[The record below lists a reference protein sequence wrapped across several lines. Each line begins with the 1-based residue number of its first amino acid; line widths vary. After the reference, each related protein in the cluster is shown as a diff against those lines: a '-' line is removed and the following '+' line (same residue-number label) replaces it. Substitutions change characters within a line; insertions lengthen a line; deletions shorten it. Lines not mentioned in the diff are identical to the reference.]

1 MKPVKLV
8 ISAFGPYAD
17 RTEIDFDGFGG
28 QGLYLIT
35 GDTGAG
41 KTTIF
46 DAIAFALYGE
56 ASGDVRRS
64 DMFRSKYA
72 KDDAPTYVEF
82 TFSYRGKEYTV
93 KRNPEYLRPKGRG
106 SGYTTQ
112 KTDALLTYPDGR
124 SPVTRAKDVTKAVTE
139 LIGLDRRQFT
149 QIAMIAQ
156 GDFQKLLLAG
166 TEERGEIFRQIF
178 GTGLYRRIQEELK
191 GAVKLQRDAYEE
203 LKRSINQ
210 FMDGIVCQE
219 GPASDTGMRLQEL
232 QSLKFDGRVEEGLE
246 LLAALCAEDEDMLK
260 AMDGQ
265 LERLEEEIRREDRLI
280 VDIGHREEQRRALLE
295 NERQQKALW
304 EELAC
309 REELFEKAARE
320 RQECGALEERMQAAG
335 KNLERFELLDGLQQA
350 REAGEL
356 EIAAEKKRQEDILSK
371 RQALEA
377 ALQEERES
385 FRLLAGAGEVKERLE
400 RRRSDILRQQQSLQ
414 RHSEGLAQE
423 AQRQRKAE
431 ESIAEGEKRQRE
443 LTAGLLENQ
452 TGIQALGDR
461 DAMLAA
467 VEQMGE
473 RLEGQ
478 RELLQKLARE
488 QETARRESKRKDD
501 ALEELKARREAL
513 AREAEKDEKE
523 RQALKNIGELLVA
536 CRHEVDEAEQRLRSC
551 REQAAE
557 LKECLEASHALEQA
571 YGKVL
576 EQARI
581 QQGQW
586 DRWQAEWEA
595 LGDVEARGLLLQQRQ
610 EKLREAERMK
620 MDLSSDARALE
631 ELQGE
636 LASVREE
643 YLTVAEQKQKLG
655 DAYRRMEQQFLD
667 AQAGLL
673 ARGLEEGKACPVCG
687 SPHHPTPARV
697 PEAAPEK
704 AVLDKKKKELSSVEA
719 RTERLSEKA
728 ANLKEKL
735 ADLLEQ
741 TENRMQSALAMT
753 VLWEQGGRQAKP
765 GVEHSEAENPD
776 AVKERL
782 RNLMDEISS
791 NVKSLERKLEKE
803 TREADEAYRRKKE
816 LDRILKTAAQSRKE
830 LEEKSQ
836 DAQQRLNTARG
847 QQAERQA
854 RWERFLAQLPEADSG
869 DGEPD
874 RARWTAEQAE
884 AFLGRACDRSHAR
897 LERAEAGRKRLEA
910 LEGKLTETEG
920 QRQRL
925 EAAAAE
931 NREQAAKL
939 QGRLEAAGRQL
950 AEELSK
956 TGAAA
961 AEADRLFEA
970 GKESGARLTQ
980 AMASAQE
987 DSPSSA
993 APEQALK
1000 TAVARCL
1007 SQAGV
1012 YLDSLAEWRKR
1023 IQSDIARRER
1033 LEADR
1038 RRMEEQLAQILA
1050 LLGETAKE
1058 LAGIRSRKEEKAG
1071 LLRES
1076 LAAFGGSREE
1086 PGGLAAGAGKDF
1098 GGRQPMEEGH
1108 SRAEKQCMEGE
1119 HSRAEKYC
1127 LEGEHFRAE
1136 KHSVEEKQC
1145 MEEGHSMEEGQC
1157 MEEGHSVDEH
1167 SMEEALQA
1175 AARQALEE
1183 ISRLLAAL
1191 EEDIRRNRQDLAR
1204 RRELELGIPQKEAE
1218 RDRLLEEIRQTE
1230 LNLAAKTADNASR
1243 QGQIQSLME
1252 QLGDETREKTLAD
1265 ISALRN
1271 RKTALEDAYQL
1282 AEKNLAEFRTKNER
1296 LAAAIDTLRRQLA
1309 AQGADEGEAAHGR
1322 AALHEEQDM
1331 ETVIARREES
1341 RQAKSGLSAK
1351 RDQKY
1356 AALSQNQEILRK
1368 VRSRREDIASVEKKY
1383 VWLRSLADTAGGS
1396 LNGKRKIEL
1405 ETYIQMTYFD
1415 RIIRRANIRLL
1426 TMSSGQYELKRQ
1438 QEGDN
1443 RREKAGLELAVIDH
1457 YNATQRSVKT
1467 LSGGESFQASLSLAL
1482 GLADEI
1488 QSYAGGIQMDCMF
1501 VDEGFGSLDE
1511 EALAQAMKAL
1521 QQLTEGNRLV
1531 GIISHVAELKE
1542 RIDRKIVVRK
1552 CRDRNGVG
1560 SSVSV
1565 QP

>member
-1 MKPVKLV
+1 M
-8 ISAFGPYAD
+8 GW
-17 RTEIDFDGFGG
+17 
-28 QGLYLIT
+28 
-35 GDTGAG
+35 G

-72 KDDAPTYVEF
+72 GDDVPTFVEF

-106 SGYTTQ
+106 SGYTVQ

-124 SPVTRAKDVTKAVTE
+124 SPVTRAKDVTRAVTE

-156 GDFQKLLLAG
+156 GDFQKLLFAG

-178 GTGLYRRIQEELK
+178 GTGLYRQIQDELK

-232 QSLKFDGRVEEGLE
+232 QRVKFDGRVEEGLE
-246 LLAALCAEDEDMLK
+246 LLAALCAEDQDALN

-265 LERLEEEIRREDRLI
+265 MARLEEEIRREDGLI
-280 VDIGHREEQRRALLE
+280 VEIRHREEQRSALLE
-295 NERQQKALW
+295 NQRQQEALR

-309 REELFEKAARE
+309 KEGLFDKAARE
-320 RQECGALEERMQAAG
+320 RQECGVLEERMQAAG
-335 KNLERFELLDGLQQA
+335 KNLERFERLDGQRQA
-350 REAGEL
+350 WEAGEL
-356 EIAAEKKRQEDILSK
+356 EIAAERKRQEEILLK
-371 RQALEA
+371 KQALEA

-385 FRLLAGAGEVKERLE
+385 FRLLAGAGEAKERLE
-400 RRRSDILRQQQSLQ
+400 RRRSDILRQQQGLQ

-431 ESIAEGEKRQRE
+431 ESIAEGEKRRQE

-452 TGIQALGDR
+452 SRIQALGDR
-461 DAMLAA
+461 EAMLAA
-467 VEQMGE
+467 VEQMDE
-473 RLEGQ
+473 RLTGQ
-478 RELLQKLARE
+478 RELLQRLTGE
-488 QETARRESKRKDD
+488 QETAERESREIDA
-501 ALEELKARREAL
+501 ALEGLKARREAL
-513 AREAEKDEKE
+513 AREAEDAE
-523 RQALKNIGELLVA
+523 RERAALKDIGEVLVA
-536 CRHEVDEAEQRLRSC
+536 CRHEAEEAQRRLGSC
-551 REQAAE
+551 REQAAD
-557 LKECLEASHALEQA
+557 LKECREASHALEQA
-571 YGKVL
+571 CGKAQ
-576 EQARI
+576 ERARI
-581 QQGQW
+581 HQSQW
-586 DRWQAEWEA
+586 DRYQREWEA
-595 LGDVEARGLLLQQRQ
+595 LGDVEARRLLLRQRQ
-610 EKLREAERMK
+610 EKLQEAKDMK
-620 MDLSSDARALE
+620 ADLSSDAAALE
-631 ELQGE
+631 ALQGE
-636 LASVREE
+636 LSSVREE
-643 YLTVAEQKQKLG
+643 YLAAAEQKRKLG
-655 DAYRRMEQQFLD
+655 DAYRGMEQQFLD

-673 ARGLEEGKACPVCG
+673 ARGLEEGEACPVCG
-687 SPHHPTPARV
+687 SPHHPILARV
-697 PEAAPEK
+697 PEAVPEK
-704 AVLDKKKKELSSVEA
+704 ALLDKKKKELSSVEA
-719 RTERLSEKA
+719 KTERLSEKA
-728 ANLKEKL
+728 SNLGKNL
-735 ADLLEQ
+735 AERLKQ
-741 TENRMQSALAMT
+741 TEGRIRSALGMT
-753 VLWEQGGRQAKP
+753 VLWEPVQGGAALAAA
-765 GVEHSEAENPD
+765 GTECALLMEGAHSMEGERSCGTACSGDGSPD
-776 AVKERL
+776 AAGEKL
-782 RNLMDEISS
+782 RRFIDGL
-791 NVKSLERKLEKE
+791 SLSIEALEDRLEKE
-803 TREADEAYRRKKE
+803 AREAEEACRRKRELDGMLKEAARSQKE
-816 LDRILKTAAQSRKE
+816 LD
-830 LEEKSQ
+830 EKSQ

-847 QQAERQA
+847 RHAERQA
-854 RWERFLAQLPEADSG
+854 QWERFLAQLPEAAFSG
-869 DGEPD
+869 AEPD
-874 RARWTAEQAE
+874 RAQWTAEQAE
-884 AFLGRACDRSHAR
+884 AFLRRACDESRAR

-910 LEGKLTETEG
+910 LEGQAAEAEG

-925 EAAAAE
+925 EAAATE

-950 AEELSK
+950 AEALSK
-956 TGAAA
+956 TEASA

-970 GKESGARLTQ
+970 YGMEDREESGAGKRR
-980 AMASAQE
+980 ADGGASLQE
-987 DSPSSA
+987 PPISA
-993 APEQALK
+993 APGQALK
-1000 TAVARCL
+1000 TAVARSL
-1007 SQAGV
+1007 AQAGR

-1033 LEADR
+1033 LEEDR
-1038 RRMEEQLAQILA
+1038 RGMEEQLARILA
-1050 LLGETAKE
+1050 LLGETREA
-1058 LAGIRSRKEEKAG
+1058 LAGIQSRRAEKAG

-1076 LAAFGGSREE
+1076 LGAFGESQGHST
-1086 PGGLAAGAGKDF
+1086 
-1098 GGRQPMEEGH
+1098 EEGH
-1108 SRAEKQCMEGE
+1108 SGE
-1119 HSRAEKYC
+1119 ET
-1127 LEGEHFRAE
+1127 
-1136 KHSVEEKQC
+1136 
-1145 MEEGHSMEEGQC
+1145 
-1157 MEEGHSVDEH
+1157 
-1167 SMEEALQA
+1167 LQE

-1183 ISRLLAAL
+1183 ISGLLGAL

-1204 RRELELGIPQKEAE
+1204 RRELELDIPQKEAE
-1218 RDRLLEEIRQTE
+1218 RDRLLEEIRQSD
-1230 LNLAAKTADNASR
+1230 LNLAAKSADNASR
-1243 QGQIQSLME
+1243 QEQIKALLE

-1271 RKTALEDAYQL
+1271 RKAALEDAYQL
-1282 AEKNLAEFRTKNER
+1282 AEKDLTDCRTRNER

-1309 AQGADEGEAAHGR
+1309 AAGPDGRGEFPEGQTVEA
-1322 AALHEEQDM
+1322 
-1331 ETVIARREES
+1331 VIARREES
-1341 RQAKSGLSAK
+1341 RQAKGGLSAR

-1368 VRSRREDIASVEKKY
+1368 VRSRWEDIASVEKKY
-1383 VWLRSLADTAGGS
+1383 VWLRSLADTAGGN
-1396 LNGKRKIEL
+1396 LNGKHKIEL

-1501 VDEGFGSLDE
+1501 VDEGFGALDE

-1542 RIDRKIVVRK
+1542 RIDKKIIVTK

>member
-295 NERQQKALW
+295 NERQQKALR

-488 QETARRESKRKDD
+488 QETARRESKRIDD

-513 AREAEKDEKE
+513 AQEAEKDAKE
-523 RQALKNIGELLVA
+523 REALKNVGELLVA

-551 REQAAE
+551 REQASE
-557 LKECLEASHALEQA
+557 LKECREASHALEQA

-576 EQARI
+576 EQTWI
-581 QQGQW
+581 QQERW
-586 DRWQAEWEA
+586 DRCQEEWEA
-595 LGDVEARGLLLQQRQ
+595 LGDVEARRLLLQQRQ
-610 EKLREAERMK
+610 EKLREAERLK
-620 MDLSSDARALE
+620 TDLSSGIQALE
-631 ELQGE
+631 GLQGE

-643 YLTVAEQKQKLG
+643 YMTAAEQKRKLG

-687 SPHHPTPARV
+687 SPHHPEPARV

-719 RTERLSEKA
+719 KTERLSEKA

-961 AEADRLFEA
+961 SEADRLFET

-993 APEQALK
+993 APGQALK

-1007 SQAGV
+1007 SQAGA

-1023 IQSDIARRER
+1023 IRSDIARRER
-1033 LEADR
+1033 LEEDR

-1058 LAGIRSRKEEKAG
+1058 LAGIQSKKEEKAG

-1086 PGGLAAGAGKDF
+1086 PGGLAAGAGKDS
-1098 GGRQPMEEGH
+1098 GGRQPMEEEHSVEKGH
-1108 SRAEKQCMEGE
+1108 SRAEK
-1119 HSRAEKYC
+1119 HS
-1127 LEGEHFRAE
+1127 G
-1136 KHSVEEKQC
+1136 EEKQC
-1145 MEEGHSMEEGQC
+1145 MEEGHSVE
-1157 MEEGHSVDEH
+1157 EH
-1167 SMEEALQA
+1167 SMEETLQT

-1271 RKTALEDAYQL
+1271 RKTALEDAYQF
-1282 AEKNLAEFRTKNER
+1282 AEKNLSEFRTKNER

-1309 AQGADEGEAAHGR
+1309 AQGVDEGEAAHGR

>member
-72 KDDAPTYVEF
+72 GDDAPTFVEF

-93 KRNPEYLRPKGRG
+93 KRNPEYRRPKGRG

-112 KTDALLTYPDGR
+112 KADALLTYPDGR

-210 FMDGIVCQE
+210 FMDGIVCQD

-232 QSLKFDGRVEEGLE
+232 QRLKFDGRVEEGLD
-246 LLAALCAEDEDMLK
+246 LLAALCAEDEEMLK

-265 LERLEEEIRREDRLI
+265 MERLEEEIRREDRLI

-295 NERQQKALW
+295 NERQQEALR
-304 EELAC
+304 EELVC
-309 REELFEKAARE
+309 REELFAKAARE
-320 RQECGALEERMQAAG
+320 RQECGVLEERMQAAG
-335 KNLERFELLDGLQQA
+335 KNLERFERLDGLRQA
-350 REAGEL
+350 QEAGEL

-371 RQALEA
+371 RQALET
-377 ALQEERES
+377 ALGEERES

-431 ESIAEGEKRQRE
+431 ESIAEGEKRHRE

-452 TGIQALGDR
+452 SGIQALGDR

-473 RLEGQ
+473 RLRDQ
-478 RELLQKLARE
+478 RELLQKLAGE
-488 QETARRESKRKDD
+488 QETARKESKRIDD

-513 AREAEKDEKE
+513 AQEAEKDEKE
-523 RQALKNIGELLVA
+523 REALRNIGELLVA

-551 REQAAE
+551 REQAAD
-557 LKECLEASHALEQA
+557 LKECREASHVLEQA

-581 QQGQW
+581 QQERW
-586 DRWQAEWEA
+586 DCCQEEWEA

-620 MDLSSDARALE
+620 ANLSSDIQVLE
-631 ELQGE
+631 GLQGE

-643 YLTVAEQKQKLG
+643 YMTAAEQKRKLG
-655 DAYRRMEQQFLD
+655 DAYRKMEQQFLD

-687 SPHHPTPARV
+687 SPHHPAPAQV
-697 PEAAPEK
+697 PEAVPEK
-704 AVLDKKKKELSSVEA
+704 AVLDKKKRELSSAEA
-719 RTERLSEKA
+719 KTERLSEKA

-753 VLWEQGGRQAKP
+753 VLWAQGDGQAKP
-765 GVEHSEAENPD
+765 GVEHSEAGDPD
-776 AVKERL
+776 AARERL
-782 RNLMDEISS
+782 RNLIDGISS
-791 NVKSLERKLEKE
+791 KVEALERKLEKE
-803 TREADEAYRRKKE
+803 AREADEACCRKKE
-816 LDRILKTAAQSRKE
+816 LDGILKAAAQSRKE

-854 RWERFLAQLPEADSG
+854 RWERFLAQLPTADSG
-869 DGEPD
+869 GGEPD

-884 AFLGRACDRSHAR
+884 AFLGRAYDRSHAR
-897 LERAEAGRKRLEA
+897 LEQAEAGRKRLEA

-956 TGAAA
+956 TETAA

-970 GKESGARLTQ
+970 GEESRARLTQ
-980 AMASAQE
+980 AKASAQE
-987 DSPSSA
+987 EPPSSA
-993 APEQALK
+993 SPGQALE
-1000 TAVARCL
+1000 TAVAQCL
-1007 SQAGV
+1007 AQAGRC
-1012 YLDSLAEWRKR
+1012 LDSLAEWRKR
-1023 IQSDIARRER
+1023 IQSDIACRER

-1038 RRMEEQLAQILA
+1038 HRMEEQLAQILA
-1050 LLGETAKE
+1050 MLGETAKE

-1086 PGGLAAGAGKDF
+1086 PGGLAAGAGKASGD
-1098 GGRQPMEEGH
+1098 GQPMEKEH
-1108 SRAEKQCMEGE
+1108 PRAER
-1119 HSRAEKYC
+1119 H
-1127 LEGEHFRAE
+1127 
-1136 KHSVEEKQC
+1136 C
-1145 MEEGHSMEEGQC
+1145 MEEEHSLEEERSMEA
-1157 MEEGHSVDEH
+1157 V
-1167 SMEEALQA
+1167 LQA

-1204 RRELELGIPQKEAE
+1204 RLELELGIPQKEAE
-1218 RDRLLEEIRQTE
+1218 RDRLLEEIRQAE

-1243 QGQIQSLME
+1243 QVQIQALME

-1271 RKTALEDAYQL
+1271 RKTALEENYQL
-1282 AEKNLAEFRTKNER
+1282 AEKNMTEFRTKNER

-1309 AQGADEGEAAHGR
+1309 AAGTDEGGAAHGR
-1322 AALHEEQDM
+1322 EALHEEQDM

-1396 LNGKRKIEL
+1396 LNGKQKIEL

-1443 RREKAGLELAVIDH
+1443 RREKAGLELDVIDH